1 MTIGDVARAAG
12 VSTASVSRVLT
23 GSRPVTPAVAAAVHE
38 ASEGLGFRANPVA
51 RALRVK
57 STQTIGLV
65 VPDLTNPFFPAL
77 TQAIEAEVRAQH
89 NGLLLADSLNE
100 PGLEAERVEELIDR
114 QVDSLLISP
123 CHRIDSRQT
132 LKWASKRVP
141 VVQLDRRS
149 SSMVHYVG
157 MDHQQAMRSVLSH
170 LCSQGRT
177 ALAHI
182 GARPTNAPSFERR
195 SAYLRYFR
203 GLPDAARVYLGE
215 FSFDCGLKGTKEVLK
230 TWPEVDAIVCGNDLI
245 AFGALQ
251 ALDELGIVV
260 PDQVAV
266 VGFDDS
272 LYALISRPTLTTVR
286 QPLERMASAALA
298 LLFAGE
304 GTTRNVRLSGELV
317 VRESSL
323 GLPQRGNPVPPPN
336 PTAK

>member
-1 MTIGDVARAAG
+1 
-12 VSTASVSRVLT
+12 
-23 GSRPVTPAVAAAVHE
+23 
-38 ASEGLGFRANPVA
+38 
-51 RALRVK
+51 
-57 STQTIGLV
+57 
-65 VPDLTNPFFPAL
+65 
-77 TQAIEAEVRAQH
+77 
-89 NGLLLADSLNE
+89 
-100 PGLEAERVEELIDR
+100 
-114 QVDSLLISP
+114 
-123 CHRIDSRQT
+123 
-132 LKWASKRVP
+132 
-141 VVQLDRRS
+141 
-149 SSMVHYVG
+149 MVHYVG

-298 LLFAGE
+298 LLFAGKAPQ
-304 GTTRNVRLSGELV
+304 GTYASPG
-317 VRESSL
+317 SSL
-323 GLPQRGNPVPPPN
+323 CANPASGCRNEETQSRRRTRQRSDTCSLANCPIMLVGNRLPEGSLLRVQAYGRD
-336 PTAK
+336 